1 MFIKDATQQHLHMTF
16 TSVVTFV
23 TFIYVFMGGVTFT
36 SVVTFVTFK
45 CGVTFTSVV
54 TFIMYS

>member
-1 MFIKDATQQHLHMTF
+1 MDICDIYKCRDIRDIH
-16 TSVVTFV
+16 
-23 TFIYVFMGGVTFT
+23 YVFMGGATFT

-45 CGVTFTSVV
+45 CGATFTSVV